1 MNERRG
7 RQSGFSLSE
16 MLVVLAIAGLGIA
29 IAIPLV
35 AEQVRQA
42 KVRGAAD
49 QIAVDLKAARMIAVS
64 KRATINVT
72 FATDPVNTYQL
83 PRTDGSLRT
92 MPMPSGVRIVS
103 STSPISFLPNGSV
116 AAPATT
122 VLEASLTGGV
132 IERWTIDTSL
142 LGVSKTTRARVNS

>member
-16 MLVVLAIAGLGIA
+16 MLVVVAIVGLGVAIAV
-29 IAIPLV
+29 PLV

-49 QIAVDLKAARMIAVS
+49 TLAVDLKAARMIAVS
-64 KRATINVT
+64 KRTTINVT
-72 FATDPVNTYQL
+72 FATDPVNSYQL
-83 PRTDGSLRT
+83 PRTDGTLRT

-103 STSPISFLPNGSV
+103 STSPIAFLPNGSL
-116 AAPATT
+116 ATPATT
-122 VLEASLTGGV
+122 VLEASLSGGV
-132 IERWTIDTSL
+132 TERWAIDTSV
-142 LGVSKTTRARVNS
+142 LGVSRTTRARVNS